1 MHANGLSVELYGAG
15 YVLGFDSGRG
25 SSYWQA
31 DHREYY
37 QQPPSH
43 NTVVV
48 NGDSR
53 YASHGNGMIQMVV
66 EKVEPAFN
74 QPATNNSLTYLTGS
88 FKHKNPDATQQR
100 TLALVRID
108 DTTAFYFD
116 VFRSKTA
123 KKDSGQYHDW
133 FYHAMADSMELPKVK
148 LKSSSQLTSKRGN
161 QKGYDYFSEEKSA
174 ETDSTIQARF
184 PLEIEGNEVE
194 MDVWVLGEEDRS
206 VFSVMAPAN
215 RGARHYVDEKY
226 WDRLQP
232 TMVVRQDGEAWDRP
246 FVAVYEPSFQSDG
259 VKIQSVKSLADN
271 TWLVSGADWK
281 ATLKLDGVALSLDI
295 EQ

>member
-1 MHANGLSVELYGAG
+1 
-15 YVLGFDSGRG
+15 
-25 SSYWQA
+25 
-31 DHREYY
+31 
-37 QQPPSH
+37 
-43 NTVVV
+43 
-48 NGDSR
+48 
-53 YASHGNGMIQMVV
+53 
-66 EKVEPAFN
+66 
-74 QPATNNSLTYLTGS
+74 
-88 FKHKNPDATQQR
+88 
-100 TLALVRID
+100 
-108 DTTAFYFD
+108 
-116 VFRSKTA
+116 
-123 KKDSGQYHDW
+123 
-133 FYHAMADSMELPKVK
+133 
-148 LKSSSQLTSKRGN
+148 
-161 QKGYDYFSEEKSA
+161 
-174 ETDSTIQARF
+174 
-184 PLEIEGNEVE
+184 
-194 MDVWVLGEEDRS
+194 LGEEDRS